1 MRNDYCRT
9 LHDNEV
15 LLAQAQWLVE
25 HEIRIDASSGG
36 WPISS
41 PQSAGSNAGL
51 CLSAVIQ
58 GCAITTLVHAYTLTH
73 EELFFETMKRA
84 VKTFER
90 DILDA
95 GVNTPV
101 GNQGIYF
108 EEVAVYPATHSLSG
122 CISGLLGLYA
132 YVALTHDEHIQ
143 ALIKQALAGL
153 HLFLPEFD
161 TGFWTYSDLLHRHIS
176 SPEQFAL
183 QIDLLNTLSNYS
195 HCTHCSHLVARWK
208 KYQRQPENYI
218 RRFAIECWSS
228 CRASLWRP
236 IQSTLFPKASSSIP
250 LRTCISVPAF
260 PAPGGVFTVL
270 EGIAHVM
277 KDIWDIEYLTHQ
289 VGPHSEK
296 YVIHRFG
303 TKKMAYWQF
312 PMVWLHVAAGCRKFL
327 SLMRHGA
334 HYQVILPQDGVFSGA
349 LAAIAGKL
357 SGVRV
362 VCIDHGHLTLLK
374 SQAYRAER
382 IKMLAQR
389 VWYRRFLSRVLYI
402 FYWPSLSLLAL
413 IAGRLTDYYLVPG
426 IAGDGVEE
434 ACQQLGIPSSH
445 LVRFAS
451 MIHVEDHSVLDLTTR
466 AALRREKN
474 LSPDAMIVAIVC
486 RLAPEKG
493 LEVAL
498 ESIQLAR
505 AQLPLPLREQLHVVI
520 AGDGPLRTQMER
532 DVDRLGLTQTCT
544 FWGEISQ
551 REVFS
556 LLSISDIFLYTS
568 TRGACFPMAVL
579 EAMASSCAV
588 IASTQPMSNSHLLA
602 EGRGITVQTGNVEET
617 CSALT
622 QLASNVERC
631 RRMGQLSRAYI
642 QEHHSPETFKRT
654 LQRATYWP
662 GLSKRGIDEKTLK
675 AFPFEGVMQ

>member
-1 MRNDYCRT
+1 MNYDYYRT
-9 LHDNEV
+9 WYDNEA
-15 LLAQAQWLVE
+15 LLVQAQWLVE
-25 HEIRIDASSGG
+25 HEIRINASSSG

-41 PQSAGSNAGL
+41 PQATRSNDGL
-51 CLSAVIQ
+51 CLSAVVQ
-58 GCAITTLVHAYTLTH
+58 GCAITTLVRAYTLTH
-73 EELFFETMKRA
+73 AELFFETMKRA

-90 DILDA
+90 DILDGGISTPA
-95 GVNTPV
+95 GD
-101 GNQGIYF
+101 QGIYF

-122 CISGLLGLYA
+122 CMSGLLGLYE
-132 YVALTHDEHIQ
+132 YVTLTHDEHIQ
-143 ALIKQALAGL
+143 TLIEQALAGL
-153 HLFLPEFD
+153 HHFLPEFD
-161 TGFWTYSDLLHRHIS
+161 TGFWTYSDLLHRNIS
-176 SPEQFAL
+176 SPEQLAL
-183 QIDLLNTLSNYS
+183 QIDLLNTLSKYS
-195 HCTHCSHLVARWK
+195 HCTHCSLLLARWK
-208 KYQRQPENYI
+208 KYQRQPASHI
-218 RRFAIECWSS
+218 RRSAIECWIY
-228 CRASLWRP
+228 CRNSFWRP
-236 IQSTLFPKASSSIP
+236 IQSALFPRVSSSAP
-250 LRTCISVPAF
+250 LRTCVIVPAF

-270 EGIAHVM
+270 EGIAQVM
-277 KDIWDIEYLTHQ
+277 KDVWDIEYLTHQ
-289 VGPHSEK
+289 VGPHPEN

-334 HYQVILPQDGVFSGA
+334 RYQVVVPQDGVFSGA

-382 IKMLAQR
+382 IKILAQR
-389 VWYRRFLSRVLYI
+389 VWYRRFLSRILYI

-413 IAGRLTDYYLVPG
+413 MAGRLTDYYLVPG
-426 IAGDGVEE
+426 ISGDGVEE
-434 ACQQLGIPSSH
+434 VCQQLGIPASR

-451 MIHVEDHSVLDLTTR
+451 MIHVEDHRVLDPNAR

-474 LSPDAMIVAIVC
+474 LPPDTIIVAIVC

-498 ESIQLAR
+498 ESIQLTLAR
-505 AQLPLPLREQLHVVI
+505 LPLPMREQLHVVI
-520 AGDGPLRTQMER
+520 AGDGPLRAQMEK
-532 DVDRLGLTQTCT
+532 DVDRLGLRRTCI

-551 REVFS
+551 KDVFS
-556 LLSISDIFLYTS
+556 LLSISDILLYTS

-579 EAMASSCAV
+579 EAMASGCAV

-602 EGRGITVQTGNVEET
+602 EGRGIAVQPGNVEDT
-617 CSALT
+617 CRALA
-622 QLASNVERC
+622 QLVSDVERC
-631 RRMGQLSRAYI
+631 RGMGQLSRAYI

-662 GLSKRGIDEKTLK
+662 GLSKSGIDEKMLK
-675 AFPFEGVMQ
+675 AFPIEGVMR